1 MNLYKSTFL
10 KTTVFLFIT
19 ICFFYASF
27 VAISNI
33 TADHDIFVSNF
44 ESENNNIQIPEIQH
58 DGLFVTK
65 PTKPDINIFR
75 SDLSPVQDDD
85 STDISESKQANIDFT
100 ESGAGSIIWTVI
112 TLFFVFS
119 GFVYHC
125 ISLGWQKGQ
134 ENMQF
139 SIIKKWPADLLLVP
153 LGFLIAIFLSIGVY
167 FSRVLAQNNLAV
179 FPRLQI
185 FLSIISTSIFIIIYT
200 YLLFIVIQIKAD
212 TLIRSSFIYNAIIF
226 SIRIIKSSVNSLKR
240 LFYYIPILWREILIV
255 IAYISGNILLI
266 KLLHVFFS
274 VFLIIVL
281 LAFNLVFLILSIKF
295 LKNYRKI
302 RDAVLA
308 LAQGK
313 LDHHLDETKMTPDFK
328 ELTRAVNNLNDGIN
342 KAIEEKTKSELF
354 KTELITNVS
363 HDIKT
368 PLTSIIMYTDLLQRE
383 KINNQQ
389 AEEYVKVL
397 VRQANRLRNLIED
410 LIEAS
415 KISTGNIQVQLMPL
429 DLKQMLQQ
437 SYAEYESKL
446 DKIQLKLIMTYPEQ
460 PCMIL
465 ADGKYFWRILDNLLS
480 NVVKYAQPNTRI
492 YLDVLDN
499 LSDIMRIRL
508 RNVSAEPLNITAEQL
523 LERFVQGDSS
533 RSKDGSG
540 IGLSIA
546 SSLIAAQN
554 GTIDIQIDGDL
565 FTVELRIPKY
575 LEQN

>member
-1 MNLYKSTFL
+1 MNLHKSTFL
-10 KTTVFLFIT
+10 KATVFLFII
-19 ICFFYASF
+19 ICIFYASF

-33 TADHDIFVSNF
+33 TAERDLFASNS
-44 ESENNNIQIPEIQH
+44 ESENKKMLIPEIQY
-58 DGLFVTK
+58 DGLFVVN
-65 PTKPDINIFR
+65 PTVPDTNLFVP
-75 SDLSPVQDDD
+75 DLNSAQFNENMD
-85 STDISESKQANIDFT
+85 STDHKQANIRFA
-100 ESGAGSIIWTVI
+100 ESRVGNILWTVI
-112 TLFFVFS
+112 ALFFVFS

-125 ISLGWQKGQ
+125 ISLGWQKNQ
-134 ENMQF
+134 EHMQF
-139 SIIKKWPADLLLVP
+139 SIIKKWPADLLLIP
-153 LGFLIAIFLSIGVY
+153 LAFLIAMLWSIGVC
-167 FSRVLAQNNLAV
+167 FSGVLAQNNLAV

-185 FLSIISTSIFIIIYT
+185 FLSIISTSIFILIYT
-200 YLLFIVIQIKAD
+200 YLLLIITQIKAD
-212 TLIRSSFIYNAIIF
+212 TLIQSSFIHNIIKL
-226 SIRIIKSSVNSLKR
+226 SIRIVKRIVNSLNSI
-240 LFYYIPILWREILIV
+240 FYFIPLIWREILLI
-255 IAYISGNILLI
+255 IAYIAGNTLLI
-266 KLLHVFFS
+266 SLLYNYFS
-274 VFLIIVL
+274 VFLIVVL
-281 LAFNLVFLILSIKF
+281 SVFNLIFLVISIMF

-302 RDAVLA
+302 RDAILA

-313 LDHHLDETKMTPDFK
+313 LEHHLDETKMTPDFK
-328 ELTRAVNNLNDGIN
+328 ELTRAVNNLNEGIN
-342 KAIEEKTKSELF
+342 KAIEAKTRSELL
-354 KTELITNVS
+354 KTELINNVS

-368 PLTSIIMYTDLLQRE
+368 PLTSIIIYTDLLQRE
-383 KINNQQ
+383 PINNQQ

-397 VRQANRLRNLIED
+397 TRQANRLRNLIED

-415 KISTGNIQVQLMPL
+415 KISTGNIQVQLIPL
-429 DLKQMLQQ
+429 DLKQILQQ
-437 SYAEYESKL
+437 AYAEYKNRL
-446 DKIQLKLIMTYPEQ
+446 DKVQLKFIMTYPEQ

-533 RSKDGSG
+533 RSRGGSG

-546 SSLIAAQN
+546 GSLINAQN

-575 LEQN
+575 LE